1 MVGRNYRTRVQLL
14 HPAYNLS
21 LACDSL
27 LREIVYEI
35 FRARFRVSGLGV
47 RGLGFRKQ
55 TNPNLVVLKPS
66 KTKRTCGAQFVD
78 FAHEK

>member
-14 HPAYNLS
+14 HAAYNLS

-47 RGLGFRKQ
+47 RGFRVSE
-55 TNPNLVVLKPS
+55 TNQPKS
-66 KTKRTCGAQFVD
+66 SCFTTEQDQKTGVYLWR
-78 FAHEK
+78 